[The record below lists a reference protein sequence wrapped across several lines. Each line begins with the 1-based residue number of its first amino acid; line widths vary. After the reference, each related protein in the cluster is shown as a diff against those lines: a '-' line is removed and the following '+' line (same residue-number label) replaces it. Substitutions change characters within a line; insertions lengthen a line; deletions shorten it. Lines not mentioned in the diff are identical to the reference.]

1 MKGFVNSHRKQPES
15 KKALEISTPQ
25 EFEAQIVSGTSLVNF
40 YTADCEAS
48 KKLAPTIDKLATQ
61 YANTADIEVVK
72 VDCSK
77 QELQGLCENEEVST
91 FLRVSVQGVKSIG
104 GHFACLCREF
114 NFHEVK
120 NIIIFRKDKGNTFT
134 LLIIFIVKSLQKE
147 QNSTNLQLL

>member
-1 MKGFVNSHRKQPES
+1 MKGFVNSHKKQPES

-40 YTADCEAS
+40 YTKDCEAS

-91 FLRVSVQGVKSIG
+91 NLFVTSKERN
-104 GHFACLCREF
+104 REF
-114 NFHEVK
+114 TYLK
-120 NIIIFRKDKGNTFT
+120 CCKM
-134 LLIIFIVKSLQKE
+134 S
-147 QNSTNLQLL
+147 